1 MAIDI
6 DPSRFSPSRRSLL
19 GGIAAAGVGL
29 VTAGCTTANDE
40 RNAAGGGGGGGGK
53 KPLTI
58 GYIDWDED
66 IAATYLWQKILQ
78 DKGHK
83 VTLRHVS
90 DAGPVFVGLD
100 QAQIDLYL
108 DAWLPATHK
117 TYWDKYGKNLTDLGV
132 WYDSAPLTIAVPDY
146 MQIDS
151 LDQLK
156 SVGAQVGNKIVG
168 IEAGAGLTAAA
179 KKMITDYGLTGW
191 QLQTSSTPS
200 MLAALKKATDEK
212 KPIVVTLWRPH
223 WAYNA
228 FPVKDLKDPKGS
240 MGKPDSIHAVGRKGF
255 EKDFPD
261 VTAMLKK
268 FHMTDKTLSPL
279 EEEVVQKHKDS
290 PMAGVDAWL
299 KANPDFVKS
308 LG

>member
-1 MAIDI
+1 MAIELA
-6 DPSRFSPSRRSLL
+6 PNRRTLL
-19 GGIAAAGVGL
+19 GGIAAAGIGL

-40 RNAAGGGGGGGGK
+40 RNAGGGGGGGGGK
-53 KPLTI
+53 KPITI

-83 VTLRHVS
+83 VTLKHVS

-100 QAQIDLYL
+100 QGQVDLYL

-146 MQIDS
+146 MQIES

-156 SVGAQVGNKIVG
+156 SIGSQVGNKIVG

-179 KKMITDYGLTGW
+179 KKMIKDYGLSGW

-240 MGKPDSIHAVGRKGF
+240 MGKPDSIHSVGRKGF

-261 VTAMLKK
+261 VAAMLKK
-268 FHMTDKTLSPL
+268 FQMDDKTLSPL
-279 EEEVVQKHKDS
+279 EEEVVQKNKDA
-290 PMAGVDAWL
+290 PMAGVEAWL
-299 KANPDFVKS
+299 KDNPDFVKS